1 MQLVKSLGEAP
12 RVDDVVTAE
21 EAQSLQ
27 RIAAEALTI
36 ERHAGLAAWL
46 GGDLQRFLPHDVL
59 VWAWRGGAG
68 GRLKIE
74 LASRLPGIGHDQRS
88 GCRIDL
94 IAKECYL
101 QWLAE
106 RCRPLVLTPSA
117 VPALRAPCAC
127 PLHRTLRGVRLLL
140 VHGFRDNRGDD
151 SLYIALDCEGRL
163 GSRRQ
168 WLAQLLLCQ
177 IDAAC
182 RRAAREPAAAGALR
196 WLNVSA
202 RESEI
207 LDCLYRGK
215 SNLDIAATLGIS
227 HFTVK
232 NHVQRIFRK
241 IGVSNRT
248 HAAAKYS
255 QAVLESGHRLDA

>member
-1 MQLVKSLGEAP
+1 MQLVKTAREPTYQGDAINAQEAATLRRIVGEAL
-12 RVDDVVTAE
+12 A
-21 EAQSLQ
+21 
-27 RIAAEALTI
+27 I
-36 ERHAGLAAWL
+36 ERHAELAAWL
-46 GGDLQRFLPHDVL
+46 GRDLQRFLPHDL
-59 VWAWRGGAG
+59 LIWAWRSPAG
-68 GRLKIE
+68 GRLKLD
-74 LASRLPGIGHDQRS
+74 LASRLPGMVRDPRS

-94 IAKECYL
+94 LVKECYL

-106 RCRPLVLTPSA
+106 RCRLQVLTACA
-117 VPALRAPCAC
+117 VPALRTLCAC
-127 PLHRTLRGVRLLL
+127 PLHRMLRNVRLLL
-140 VHGFRDNRGDD
+140 VHGFRDNRGGD
-151 SLYIALDCEGRL
+151 SIYVALDCENRL
-163 GSRRQ
+163 GTRPH

-182 RRAAREPAAAGALR
+182 RRVAREPVSVGALR
-196 WLNVSA
+196 WLNIST

-207 LDCLYRGK
+207 LNCLYRGK

-227 HFTVK
+227 HYTVK

-255 QAVLESGHRLDA
+255 QAVLDSGLKLEA